1 VEARQRDGVRA
12 LRIGLVVA
20 VPEVD
25 QEEAVPEVDQEAPED
40 VKSQIVFDNN
50 PLSAK
55 AFGILVPA
63 RTKLDHLDLSK
74 IVGEAPILV
83 LEMIELGDQNPV
95 LTGMDVLDPLIIEK
109 ERTILSSNL
118 TDFFRVARV
127 PRKRKASNDSIPN
140 QDLPPRSE
148 KDTLHM
154 LLFEIL

>member
-1 VEARQRDGVRA
+1 VEAHQRDGVRA

-20 VPEVD
+20 APEV
-25 QEEAVPEVDQEAPED
+25 EPQEAAEDPQEAAED

-63 RTKLDHLDLSK
+63 RKDLDHLDLSK

-83 LEMIELGDQNPV
+83 LEMIELEDQNQL
-95 LTGMDVLDPLIIEK
+95 LTGMDVLDPLTTEK
-109 ERTILSSNL
+109 ERTTLSSNL
-118 TDFFRVARV
+118 PVQIRV

-140 QDLPPRSE
+140 LDLPPRSE
-148 KDTLHM
+148 KDVFHI
-154 LLFEIL
+154 LFEIL